1 MSIINPTLPND
12 GETIDAQD
20 VNGPFNAI
28 LGLLNG
34 NLDDTNIKP
43 GSLPWSVM
51 ANFTNSIPA
60 SAMTDSGNLELFRQ
74 HSNISFIATG
84 LVWSALTGL
93 NAGMTL
99 GKYYSN
105 NGNLLS
111 ITAISSRT
119 FTASK
124 DTYVS
129 IAQNGSIAYSEVA
142 NGAAQPALPSNSN
155 WLAKVVTGA
164 STVSSVTDMR
174 QTVPITTKNIAPNSV
189 TFDKTSGIWWEELGR
204 TTLGSASNTISVT
217 GLANRKFLKVLFNI
231 SSASNTR
238 GLLRFNNIS
247 SSAYSWASL
256 SQAVGTD
263 SATSATGI
271 DLYNT
276 DTVQLRTGE
285 IYIFNQSTLEKV
297 VTATNVN
304 PGAAGAGT
312 AVGFRVVVGK
322 WADTTNV
329 IDRIDIVTASNTFAA
344 GSGIVVL
351 GHD

>member
-12 GETIDAQD
+12 GETVDAQD

-60 SAMTDSGNLELFRQ
+60 SAMTNSGNLELFRQ

-129 IAQNGSIAYSEVA
+129 IAQNGAIAYSEVA
-142 NGAAQPALPSNSN
+142 NNAAMPSLPSNSN
-155 WLAKVVTGA
+155 WLAKVVTSGA
-164 STVSSVTDMR
+164 AVTSVTDMR
-174 QTVPITTKNIAPNSV
+174 QTAPIASHNVDWTTFPSFKYNRTTARN
-189 TFDKTSGIWWEELGR
+189 TTALNW
-204 TTLGSASNTISVT
+204 TTLGCENQLWDNTAGAYSNASNAGIFTAPMAGIYRFNMAAYLGSTTATHGALRLTINGSDNQEYQNLSASRIFNLQASVELK
-217 GLANRKFLKVLFNI
+217 LAK
-231 SSASNTR
+231 
-238 GLLRFNNIS
+238 G
-247 SSAYSWASL
+247 
-256 SQAVGTD
+256 
-263 SATSATGI
+263 
-271 DLYNT
+271 
-276 DTVQLRTGE
+276 DTVQP
-285 IYIFNQSTLEKV
+285 YVYSN
-297 VTATNVN
+297 
-304 PGAAGAGT
+304 
-312 AVGFRVVVGK
+312 AVCDLNRPMDTWFSGK
-322 WADTTNV
+322 LIA
-329 IDRIDIVTASNTFAA
+329 
-344 GSGIVVL
+344 L
-351 GHD
+351 